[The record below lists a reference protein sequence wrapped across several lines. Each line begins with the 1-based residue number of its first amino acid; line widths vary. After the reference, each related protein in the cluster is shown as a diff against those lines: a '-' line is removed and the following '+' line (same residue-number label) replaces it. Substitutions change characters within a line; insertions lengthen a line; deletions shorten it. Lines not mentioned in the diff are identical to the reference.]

1 MNGLTPLSMWTTK
14 IAYCLQQTK
23 LEGGC
28 DWTVDMGGVKR
39 RTGDE
44 DKDKNTL
51 CAYVEFSKIRI
62 FYKNQTKVVH
72 DHQTSPT

>member
-1 MNGLTPLSMWTTK
+1 
-14 IAYCLQQTK
+14 
-23 LEGGC
+23 
-28 DWTVDMGGVKR
+28 MGGVKR
-39 RTGDE
+39 RTRDE

-51 CAYVEFSKIRI
+51 CAYVVFSKIRI

>member
-1 MNGLTPLSMWTTK
+1 
-14 IAYCLQQTK
+14 
-23 LEGGC
+23 
-28 DWTVDMGGVKR
+28 MGGVKR

-51 CAYVEFSKIRI
+51 YAYVEFSKIRI